1 VVPLGQPPLK
11 NIAQRFPV
19 YLLFPEPPTGVWQTL
34 RVQRLKLKPWQR
46 TGQVTLLVTLLFG
59 VGVLGRYIYSP
70 VPAGPPLPDKP
81 SIAVLPFANMSGD
94 PEQEYFSDGMTD
106 TLITDLSK
114 LAGLFVIAR
123 NSVFPYKGHA
133 VNVGEVSRKLGV
145 RYVLEGSVQK
155 AEDWVRINVQ
165 LIDATTAGHVWTERY
180 DRQLKDIFALQDEV
194 VHRIVAALEV
204 SLEQGLQLRRTTD
217 NLEAYDYY
225 LRGVA
230 QYFRFTQEL
239 NKQARRMFERA
250 LELDPQYAEAYAALG
265 ATYALERLWQWSQ
278 DPQTLERASDLARKA
293 IALDDTLPRAHM
305 LLSQLYLM
313 QQQYDPAMA
322 EAKRALAL
330 HPNNADGYVILA
342 EVLSLTGQPEQALGL
357 VEQAMRLDPRHPD
370 FYFTTLGLAYRYAGR
385 SAEALAPLQKVIATY
400 PDYLYAHLHLAAL
413 YTELGREEEAL
424 AEAAEVLR
432 INPNFNL
439 EGLKQSPYKDPTT
452 LVRALEVMRSPPSG
466 FIAAFRDIYG
476 VPQVLERKSGLK

>member
-1 VVPLGQPPLK
+1 LGKPRLK
-11 NIAQRFPV
+11 NIARRLPV
-19 YLLFPEPPTGVWQTL
+19 YALLPEQPSGLRQTL
-34 RVQRLKLKPWQR
+34 QVQRLKLKQWQR
-46 TGQVTLLVTLLFG
+46 TVQVVTAILVLAVVSAGTIVIKTLYFPTS
-59 VGVLGRYIYSP
+59 LGL
-70 VPAGPPLPDKP
+70 PLPGKP

-123 NSVFPYKGHA
+123 NSVFTYKGQA
-133 VNVGEVSRKLGV
+133 VNIGEGSRKLGV
-145 RYVLEGSVQK
+145 GYVLEGSVQK
-155 AEDWVRINVQ
+155 ANDRVRINVQ
-165 LIDATTAGHVWTERY
+165 LVAATTAGAAWTERY

-204 SLEQGLQLRRTTD
+204 SLEQGLQLHRTTD
-217 NLEAYDYY
+217 NLDAYDYY

-230 QYFRFTQEL
+230 QYLRFTQEL
-239 NKQARRMFERA
+239 NKQARRLFERA

-278 DPQTLERASDLARKA
+278 DPQTLERAFALARKA

-313 QQQYDPAMA
+313 QQQYDQALA

-330 HPNNADGYVILA
+330 DPNNADGYVILA

-370 FYFTTLGLAYRYAGR
+370 FYFTTLGLAYRYA
-385 SAEALAPLQKVIATY
+385 
-400 PDYLYAHLHLAAL
+400 
-413 YTELGREEEAL
+413 
-424 AEAAEVLR
+424 
-432 INPNFNL
+432 
-439 EGLKQSPYKDPTT
+439 
-452 LVRALEVMRSPPSG
+452 
-466 FIAAFRDIYG
+466 
-476 VPQVLERKSGLK
+476 